1 MAQNNSTNLVAA
13 AVTTAVFG
21 EEEIR
26 VWNKIVEVNTLRALA
41 EVIADTSE
49 LYAEDVQ
56 LISKN
61 GKLYYL
67 PENKEE

>member
-1 MAQNNSTNLVAA
+1 M
-13 AVTTAVFG
+13 
-21 EEEIR
+21 R
-26 VWNKIVEVNTLRALA
+26 VLA